1 MQQCYVAPSPAAWQ
15 NSAEHLI
22 PAYGRGTGQIMV
34 KAQLRDSQHNASNVN
49 IIPLLGT
56 IPLKSGLF
64 TLQVAKGANFLVGT
78 YAFPEDGSCLASIRV
93 TLK

>member
-34 KAQLRDSQHNASNVN
+34 KAQLRASNVN